1 MAAEAQGTP
10 GQFWEDLVR
19 NSSADAFCAAFT
31 PTATLET
38 AVTNMPIQGARAI
51 RVFML
56 AIAAFYERLR
66 FTSEVRADGVIYLE
80 WDGIA
85 FGEPVAGITTF
96 HHDAAGG
103 FETIRLQHRRLC
115 TIVRF
120 ARELARELDGQFPA
134 DLFAL
139 D

>member
-1 MAAEAQGTP
+1 MIP
-10 GQFWEDLVR
+10 GQFWEDIVR
-19 NSSADAFCAAFT
+19 NRTADEFQSAFT

-38 AVTNMPIQGARAI
+38 AVTNIPIEGAGAI

-56 AIAAFYERLR
+56 AIAAFYERLT
-66 FTSEVRADGVIYLE
+66 FTREVRSDGVIYLE
-80 WDGIA
+80 WEGVA
-85 FGEPVAGITTF
+85 FGEPVAGITAF
-96 HHDAAGG
+96 HHNASGE
-103 FETIRLQHRRLC
+103 FEAIRLQHRRLC

-120 ARELARELDGQFPA
+120 ARELAKKLDGQFPA

>member
-1 MAAEAQGTP
+1 MTP
-10 GQFWEDLVR
+10 GKFWEDIVR
-19 NSSADAFCAAFT
+19 NASAEQFAAAFT

-38 AVTNMPIQGARAI
+38 AVTNMPIEGAAAI

-56 AIAAFYERLR
+56 AAAALYERLA
-66 FTSEVRADGVIYLE
+66 FTNETRGDGVIYLE
-80 WDGIA
+80 WDGDA
-85 FGEPVAGITTF
+85 FGEPVAGITAF
-96 HHDAAGG
+96 HHNTAGK
-103 FETIRLQHRRLC
+103 FEAIRLQHRRLC

-120 ARELARELDGQFPA
+120 ARELAKKLEGQFPA

>member
-1 MAAEAQGTP
+1 MTP
-10 GQFWEDLVR
+10 GQFWEDIVR
-19 NSSADAFCAAFT
+19 NSTPEQFALAFT

-38 AVTNMPIQGARAI
+38 AVTNVPIEGAAAI
-51 RVFML
+51 RVFM
-56 AIAAFYERLR
+56 IAAAALYERLT
-66 FTSEVRADGVIYLE
+66 FTSEVRGDGVIYLE
-80 WDGIA
+80 WDGVA
-85 FGEPVAGITTF
+85 FGEQVAGITAF
-96 HHDAAGG
+96 HHDAAGE

-120 ARELARELDGQFPA
+120 ARELAKKLDGQFPA

>member
-1 MAAEAQGTP
+1 MTP
-10 GQFWEDLVR
+10 GQFWEDIVR
-19 NSSADAFCAAFT
+19 NAGAEQFAAAFT

-38 AVTNMPIQGARAI
+38 AVTNMPIEGAAAI

-56 AIAAFYERLR
+56 AAAALYERLA
-66 FTSEVRADGVIYLE
+66 FTNETRGNGVIYLE
-80 WDGIA
+80 WDGVA
-85 FGEPVAGITTF
+85 FGEPVAGITAF
-96 HHDAAGG
+96 HHNAAGE
-103 FETIRLQHRRLC
+103 FEAICLQHRRLC

-120 ARELARELDGQFPA
+120 ARALAKKLDGQFPA

>member
-1 MAAEAQGTP
+1 MIP
-10 GQFWEDLVR
+10 GQFWEDIVR
-19 NSSADAFCAAFT
+19 NGTADEFQSAFT

-38 AVTNMPIQGARAI
+38 AVTNIPIEGAGAI

-56 AIAAFYERLR
+56 AIAAFYERLT
-66 FTSEVRADGVIYLE
+66 FTREVRSDGVIYLE
-80 WDGIA
+80 WEGVA
-85 FGEPVAGITTF
+85 FGEPVAGVTAF
-96 HHDAAGG
+96 HHNAAGE
-103 FETIRLQHRRLC
+103 FEAIRLQHRRLC

-120 ARELARELDGQFPA
+120 ARELAKKLDGQFPA